1 MKILV
6 VEDTAEMQ
14 TALSRIL
21 RTRAHEVVI
30 AENGLEA
37 MARLGDGGFDAI
49 VCDLALPFLQGN
61 RFYEQLRAGY
71 PAIAD
76 RVVFVTGFATETTTK
91 DFLEKTGQPYLAK
104 PFEATDLLAALERVT
119 TRPEDRPG

>member
-14 TALSRIL
+14 SVFTRIL
-21 RTRAHEVVI
+21 KTRAHEVVI

-37 MARLGDGGFDAI
+37 LALLGEGDFGAI

-61 RFYEQLRAGY
+61 RFYQQLRAGH
-71 PAIAD
+71 PDLAD
-76 RVVFVTGFATETTTK
+76 RVVFVTGFAGNGATQR
-91 DFLEKTGQPYLAK
+91 FLEETGQPWLAK
-104 PFEATDLLAALERVT
+104 PFDATDLLAAIDRVS
-119 TRPEDRPG
+119 RRRAGPAD